1 MQPFSQYHVYIAEN
15 VLLDS
20 RLAVFHEEEK
30 WLAVADLHFGFELSQ
45 RMVGNLFPL
54 WGMQSIETRLRELLR
69 DYQPSKLILVGDLVH
84 DKSGANEFFSLIT
97 RLREKSD
104 VILIGGNHD
113 IAISRQRSNKEYSRF
128 DLLDSFAT
136 GRFEFH
142 HGNCERKR
150 NGCVQIIGHFHPA
163 ATLRDGA
170 GLRLKFPALVQET
183 NCWILPAFSPWAA
196 GTEWEEREPSLVWAC
211 TPQRILLIDDYA
223 GVDCIPRHPEPPQTE
238 RGLTKGVGSLKVV
251 RLQNGHS

>member
-1 MQPFSQYHVYIAEN
+1 MQTFSQCQAYIAEN

-20 RLAVFHEEEK
+20 RLALFHEGEK
-30 WLAVADLHFGFELSQ
+30 WLALADLHFGFELSQ
-45 RMVGNLFPL
+45 RMAGNLFPL

-69 DYQPSKLILVGDLVH
+69 DYQPLKLILVGDLVH
-84 DKSGANEFFSLIT
+84 DKSGAHEFFSLIT
-97 RLREKSD
+97 RLREQTD

-113 IAISRQRSNKEYSRF
+113 IAINRPSSNSASSRL
-128 DLLDSFAT
+128 DLVDSFAT
-136 GRFEFH
+136 DRYEFH

-150 NGCVQIIGHFHPA
+150 NGRIQIIGHFHPA

-196 GTEWEEREPSLVWAC
+196 GTEWEERERSRTWLC
-211 TPQRILLIDDYA
+211 TPQRILLLSQEGQDCA
-223 GVDCIPRHPEPPQTE
+223 GLQ
-238 RGLTKGVGSLKVV
+238 KGDVSFEF
-251 RLQNGHS
+251 NPI

>member
-1 MQPFSQYHVYIAEN
+1 MQTFSQCQAYIAEN

-20 RLAVFHEEEK
+20 RLALFHEGEK
-30 WLAVADLHFGFELSQ
+30 WLALADLHFGFELSQ
-45 RMVGNLFPL
+45 RIAGNLFPL

-69 DYQPSKLILVGDLVH
+69 DYQPLKLILVGDLVH
-84 DKSGANEFFSLIT
+84 DKSGAHEFFSLIT
-97 RLREKSD
+97 RLREQSD

-113 IAISRQRSNKEYSRF
+113 IAINRPSSNSASSRL
-128 DLLDSFAT
+128 DLVDSFAT
-136 GRFEFH
+136 DRYEFH

-150 NGCVQIIGHFHPA
+150 NGRIQIIGHFHPA

-196 GTEWEEREPSLVWAC
+196 GTEWEERERSRTWLC
-211 TPQRILLIDDYA
+211 TPQRILLLSQEGQDCA
-223 GVDCIPRHPEPPQTE
+223 GLQ
-238 RGLTKGVGSLKVV
+238 KGDVSFEF
-251 RLQNGHS
+251 NPI